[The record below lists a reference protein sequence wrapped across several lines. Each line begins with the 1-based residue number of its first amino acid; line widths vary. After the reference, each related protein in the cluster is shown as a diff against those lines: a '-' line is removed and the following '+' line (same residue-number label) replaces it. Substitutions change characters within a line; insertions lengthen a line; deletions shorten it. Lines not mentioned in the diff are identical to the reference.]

1 MDAYRV
7 IVTKRD
13 TRAYA
18 PTPIPEDTL
27 RRVLQAGRMAG
38 SAKNLQPC
46 RFVVVREQTRKRALA
61 SCGQFAAHIP
71 AAAALI
77 AVVIPE
83 DGREFDA
90 GRAAQNM
97 MLAAWN
103 EGVASC
109 PVSMHD
115 QACALQVLGV
125 PAGHRVAIV
134 LALGYPAPGGER
146 RPSSPRLPFEEYVHW
161 ERW

>member
-13 TRAYA
+13 TRTYA
-18 PTPIPEDTL
+18 SKPVPEETL
-27 RRVLQAGRMAG
+27 HRILQAGRMAG

-46 RFVVVREQTRKRALA
+46 RFVVVREQARKEELA
-61 SCGQFAAHIP
+61 SCGQFAAYIP
-71 AAAALI
+71 TAAVLI

-83 DGREFDA
+83 DAREFDA

-109 PVSMHD
+109 PVTMHD
-115 QACALQVLGV
+115 QECARRVLGV
-125 PAGHRVAIV
+125 PEGHRVAIV
-134 LALGYPAPGGER
+134 LALGYPAPAQEQ
-146 RPSSPRLPFEEYVHW
+146 RPRSPRLPFDEYVHW